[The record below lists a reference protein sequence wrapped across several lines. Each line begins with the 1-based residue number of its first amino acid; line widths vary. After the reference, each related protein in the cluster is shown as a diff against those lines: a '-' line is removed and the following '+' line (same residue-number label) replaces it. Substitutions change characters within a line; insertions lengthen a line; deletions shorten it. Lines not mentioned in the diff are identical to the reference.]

1 MLKLDQKIYYLIV
14 KGKSKKWMDFEQLDD
29 YLDLVIEYEN
39 KTKREDESCDVEDE
53 TPET

>member
-1 MLKLDQKIYYLIV
+1 MV

-39 KTKREDESCDVEDE
+39 KTKREEESYEVEDDS
-53 TPET
+53 PET